1 MTTNGLV
8 QIALFFG
15 VLIALVKPLGW
26 YMARVH
32 EGKPCGLDRVLGP
45 VEKSL
50 YSRSNA
56 EMSQLDAKKKPIANP
71 MNAISILKILSVP
84 MKSLTNAA

>member
-1 MTTNGLV
+1 MPPSRYIPF
-8 QIALFFG
+8 IA
-15 VLIALVKPLGW
+15 IP
-26 YMARVH
+26 
-32 EGKPCGLDRVLGP
+32 
-45 VEKSL
+45 